1 MRKPLTPTQKMRR
14 SVQAKIRRIEKKGGY
29 VPQEIKQTVK
39 EARYQTLASMRR
51 DKFSRLKSDIA
62 EAFGRE
68 FKPASEYG
76 EIPFDEVELPDQ
88 KDIVFDNVRDTIKAY
103 SSEGS
108 ELLNKALNSEI
119 RKWGDKA
126 IARAMASANEDLVQY
141 ARDISAYSRDKGMMH
156 RAIHDFFSII
166 KDERIRN
173 GDTEEIGNAMDR
185 MTDMGNES

>member
-62 EAFGRE
+62 EAFDRE
-68 FKPASEYG
+68 WTPQADFGYTPFDNDYPYSGDIVMQNVEDTINMYPGKGAELLRDALSREVEKYG
-76 EIPFDEVELPDQ
+76 E
-88 KDIVFDNVRDTIKAY
+88 DTIAK
-103 SSEGS
+103 
-108 ELLNKALNSEI
+108 
-119 RKWGDKA
+119 
-126 IARAMASANEDLVQY
+126 AMASSDETLVKN
-141 ARDISAYSRDKGMMH
+141 ARDIAEYSKSSKMIH
-156 RAIHDFFSII
+156 RAFKDFFNTI
-166 KDERIRN
+166 KGERLKN
-173 GDTEEIGNAMDR
+173 DDAELVGNAMDR